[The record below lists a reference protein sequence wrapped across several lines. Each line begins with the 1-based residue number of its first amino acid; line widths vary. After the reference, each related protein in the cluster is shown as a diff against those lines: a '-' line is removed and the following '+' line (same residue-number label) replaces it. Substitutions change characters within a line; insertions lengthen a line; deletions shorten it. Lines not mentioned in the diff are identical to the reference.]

1 MVIPSRVLQTFF
13 RDCQASLPANG
24 QGDGKSQSMGEL
36 ILSVLN
42 CIYWPCLA
50 PPNPGLWWCINSC
63 GWLFT
68 RHLLAGVN
76 ITRQIPPITLIT
88 PPPGLCH
95 WQQQSQKTHRLRLRS
110 KPLPHLPALAI
121 VRRQSDYLLSNCQ
134 PGNEVVTANFKWIK
148 RNEWEEGAKDNGQRN
163 GGIKCN
169 ASVSQ
174 TTKTIFHT
182 QCL

>member
-1 MVIPSRVLQTFF
+1 
-13 RDCQASLPANG
+13 
-24 QGDGKSQSMGEL
+24 MGEL

-163 GGIKCN
+163 GGINCN